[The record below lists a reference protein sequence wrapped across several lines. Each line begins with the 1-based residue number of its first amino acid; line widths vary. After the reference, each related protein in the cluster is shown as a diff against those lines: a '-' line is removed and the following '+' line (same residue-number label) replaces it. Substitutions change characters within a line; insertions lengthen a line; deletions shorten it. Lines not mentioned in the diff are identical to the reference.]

1 MVDELCGRLI
11 LEKGRGVPLLGEGL
25 GRAVVV
31 VVEGEIRLVCRLC
44 GDAVVGTTVDKLQR
58 VKHKL
63 RGDENIADILFY
75 IAKQWRFC
83 SIDGPRNTNKKV
95 RLVSVN

>member
-31 VVEGEIRLVCRLC
+31 VVEEEIRFVCRLC
-44 GDAVVGTTVDKLQR
+44 GGAVVGTTVDKL
-58 VKHKL
+58 
-63 RGDENIADILFY
+63 
-75 IAKQWRFC
+75 
-83 SIDGPRNTNKKV
+83 
-95 RLVSVN
+95 

>member
-31 VVEGEIRLVCRLC
+31 VVEEKIRLVCRLC
-44 GDAVVGTTVDKLQR
+44 CDAVVGTTVDKL
-58 VKHKL
+58 
-63 RGDENIADILFY
+63 
-75 IAKQWRFC
+75 
-83 SIDGPRNTNKKV
+83 
-95 RLVSVN
+95 